1 MSNDKEFDLLVFVG
15 RFQPLHLE
23 HKRVIDIALEKSK
36 NVLILVGSA
45 GKARTIRNPFT
56 FEERRNMITESYT
69 DNWDAI
75 DPEGKTDRRLIIKPL
90 YDKTYNDAAW
100 VKQVQELV
108 KDTTLDV
115 MNPSGFMASGYND
128 AKVGLIGASKDGTS
142 YYLKLFP
149 QWKSVNVDIENDV
162 HATTIRETFLDSTH
176 SYDEWKDIAET
187 VPNNVVHFLSDFM
200 KTDAYTQLNSEL
212 KFVRDYKKQ
221 WEEGKT
227 DLVALAQE
235 LASSNFTMK
244 EILEKL
250 EEIKKVPYPVKHAT
264 VDAVVEQSG
273 HILLVKRRSEPGK
286 GLWALPGGHL
296 NEYEKQLDGAIRE
309 LREETKIK
317 VPEAVLR
324 GSIRDHET
332 FDDPYRSTLGRVITK
347 AYHFK
352 LPDDITLPKVKGA
365 DDAEKA
371 KFIPISELREDQMFD
386 DHHAIVTYFLGL

>member
-1 MSNDKEFDLLVFVG
+1 MSKEFDLLVFVG
-15 RFQPLHLE
+15 RFQPFHNE
-23 HKRVIDIALEKSK
+23 HKRIIDIALEKSK
-36 NVLILVGSA
+36 NVLVLVGSA

-56 FEERRNMITESYT
+56 FGERKHMISESF
-69 DNWDAI
+69 DAG
-75 DPEGKTDRRLIIKPL
+75 DRLIIKPL

-100 VKQVQELV
+100 IKQVQTVVL
-108 KDTTLDV
+108 DTALDV
-115 MNPSGFMASGYND
+115 ANGFQSFRASGYND
-128 AKVGLIGASKDGTS
+128 IKVGLIGASKDNTS
-142 YYLKLFP
+142 YYLKMFP
-149 QWKSVNVDIENDV
+149 QYSSVNVEIQNDV
-162 HATTIRETFLDSTH
+162 HATSIREAFYEDEVVNADAPVPANVAKWMNDFAST
-176 SYDEWKDIAET
+176 DECESLRREYWFVKNYQEQWKA
-187 VPNNVVHFLSDFM
+187 
-200 KTDAYTQLNSEL
+200 A
-212 KFVRDYKKQ
+212 
-221 WEEGKT
+221 
-227 DLVALAQE
+227 
-235 LASSNFTMK
+235 
-244 EILEKL
+244 
-250 EEIKKVPYPVKHAT
+250 PYPVKHAT

-352 LPDDITLPKVKGA
+352 LADDVTLPKVKGA

-371 KFIPISELREDQMFD
+371 KWVPISELREEDFFD
-386 DHHAIVTYFLGL
+386 DHYFIIQYFLGL

>member
-1 MSNDKEFDLLVFVG
+1 MNNTEKEFDLLVFVG

-23 HKRVIDIALEKSK
+23 HKRVIDIALQKSRH
-36 NVLILVGSA
+36 VLVLVGSA

-56 FEERRNMITESYT
+56 FDERRDMITGCYEN
-69 DNWDAI
+69 DWDVI
-75 DPEGKTDRRLIIKPL
+75 DPEGQTERRLIIRPL

-128 AKVGLIGASKDGTS
+128 AKVGLIGASKDNSS

-149 QWKSVNVDIENDV
+149 QWKSVNVEIEADV
-162 HATTIRETFLDSTH
+162 HATTIRESFLEYSC
-176 SYDEWKDIAET
+176 WKPAS
-187 VPNNVVHFLSDFM
+187 VPSNVADFM
-200 KTDAYTQLNSEL
+200 TQFTYTAPYAQLKSEL
-212 KFVRDYKKQ
+212 QFVRDYKKQ
-221 WEEGKT
+221 WE
-227 DLVALAQE
+227 V
-235 LASSNFTMK
+235 S
-244 EILEKL
+244 
-250 EEIKKVPYPVKHAT
+250 PYPVKHAT

-273 HILLVKRRSEPGK
+273 HILLVKRKAEPGK

-296 NEYEKQLDGAIRE
+296 NEFEKQLDGAIRE

-371 KFIPISELREDQMFD
+371 KWVPISELREDQLFD
-386 DHHAIVTYFLGL
+386 DHYAIVAYFLGL